1 MHAAENTFTFS
12 RRFYPKRLTVHS
24 GYTFFVR
31 YHFLYFLSNTKKD
44 NLEATAKREER
55 VHLKR
60 KKFSPVKCTSPLQCQ
75 TSPKMERSLPG
86 DQEVG
91 PVELQGSGG
100 GHWGRCPHCPRV
112 QFKTLFSHCRRN
124 RHQRKTETLEIFKE
138 SFSED
143 EEFRILSS
151 LPSFN
156 SHGLFSQG
164 RESVAVRERWKL
176 ESETKTIVMTAS
188 E

>member
-1 MHAAENTFTFS
+1 MLQKIHLHLHLADAFIQS
-12 RRFYPKRLTVHS
+12 DLQCIQAI
-24 GYTFFVR
+24 
-31 YHFLYFLSNTKKD
+31 HFLSDTISWYFLSNTKKD

-60 KKFSPVKCTSPLQCQ
+60 NKFSPVKCTSPLQCQ

-124 RHQRKTETLEIFKE
+124 RHQRKTET
-138 SFSED
+138 S
-143 EEFRILSS
+143 
-151 LPSFN
+151 
-156 SHGLFSQG
+156 
-164 RESVAVRERWKL
+164 
-176 ESETKTIVMTAS
+176 
-188 E
+188 